1 MAETVMQ
8 NHSQQ
13 WFRLEEFCGSTL
25 RALSNN
31 PHVYFRGDRL
41 YQKQTYLPLH
51 IPHLD
56 ISDSQDISLR
66 QPDYRGIAD
75 GVAMRLLFC
84 NETLHQQ
91 YRPTSDMN
99 RLIFEVL
106 EQLRVEALV
115 PAKWSGVRQNLRN
128 RFTSWSETCYQQG
141 LTESSSGIMF
151 YTLIQMCWSRLNG
164 YPVIA
169 VTEDLT
175 EPTRAGI
182 APLFGSLIAS
192 LKKAV
197 NDQQSYAAISLE
209 IAQAFAHAV
218 MKTNDDLEQEDDL
231 EDLDIT
237 KEQQNLAEKLKLWIN
252 FDNADTHIAV
262 ANNALSK
269 DKKADFK
276 QQPYQVFS
284 RDYDQELNAAQLL
297 RPELLIRLREHL
309 DHKIRA
315 QHINIYRISQQ
326 WQTLLTAPEN
336 EGWLFHQEQG
346 YIDSRLLS
354 RIVTSPAERKI
365 FRQQDQHP
373 TVNTSVSFLLDCS
386 GSMKLHSE
394 SIAVFLD
401 TMATILNRIGIAT
414 EILGFT
420 TTDWNGGKVLT
431 DWIAKGRPK
440 NPGRLNGIQH
450 IVYKSVNTPW
460 RRAKRDLAA
469 LLKSDRYREGVDGEA
484 LQWAADRLS
493 QRHEPRKILI
503 VISDGCPMDTATHLA
518 NQKNY
523 LDHHL
528 QNTVASIEKNKQIE
542 LYGIGVGLD
551 LSCFYRHSI
560 AVNSETIASNS
571 TFSLLFELIHKARK
585 NRNLRST
592 VLFNSSKQDETTTF

>member
-56 ISDSQDISLR
+56 ISDSQDISLL

-237 KEQQNLAEKLKLWIN
+237 KEQQNLA
-252 FDNADTHIAV
+252 
-262 ANNALSK
+262 
-269 DKKADFK
+269 
-276 QQPYQVFS
+276 
-284 RDYDQELNAAQLL
+284 
-297 RPELLIRLREHL
+297 
-309 DHKIRA
+309 
-315 QHINIYRISQQ
+315 
-326 WQTLLTAPEN
+326 
-336 EGWLFHQEQG
+336 
-346 YIDSRLLS
+346 
-354 RIVTSPAERKI
+354 
-365 FRQQDQHP
+365 
-373 TVNTSVSFLLDCS
+373 
-386 GSMKLHSE
+386 
-394 SIAVFLD
+394 
-401 TMATILNRIGIAT
+401 
-414 EILGFT
+414 
-420 TTDWNGGKVLT
+420 
-431 DWIAKGRPK
+431 
-440 NPGRLNGIQH
+440 
-450 IVYKSVNTPW
+450 
-460 RRAKRDLAA
+460 
-469 LLKSDRYREGVDGEA
+469 
-484 LQWAADRLS
+484 
-493 QRHEPRKILI
+493 
-503 VISDGCPMDTATHLA
+503 
-518 NQKNY
+518 
-523 LDHHL
+523 
-528 QNTVASIEKNKQIE
+528 
-542 LYGIGVGLD
+542 
-551 LSCFYRHSI
+551 
-560 AVNSETIASNS
+560 
-571 TFSLLFELIHKARK
+571 
-585 NRNLRST
+585 
-592 VLFNSSKQDETTTF
+592 